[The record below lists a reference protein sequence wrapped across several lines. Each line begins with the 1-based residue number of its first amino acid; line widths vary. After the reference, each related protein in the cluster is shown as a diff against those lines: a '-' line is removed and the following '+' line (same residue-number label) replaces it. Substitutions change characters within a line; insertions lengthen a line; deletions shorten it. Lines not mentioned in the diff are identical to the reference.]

1 MNIARNLYKKFVE
14 RSLNLGDQLAA
25 VRSILAN
32 ERTFLAYQ
40 RTALA
45 LVITGFSFIKFFDSF
60 WIEVIGWIF
69 IPSSI
74 ISITIGIL
82 RYIRMRDLIL
92 GLEIESK
99 IKAGLDENE
108 TTDPIGSD
116 LRLNK

>member
-1 MNIARNLYKKFVE
+1 MNIARNLYKKFVD
-14 RSLNLGDQLAA
+14 RSLDLGDQLAA

-45 LVITGFSFIKFFDSF
+45 LVVAGFSFIKFFDFF
-60 WIEVIGWIF
+60 WIKIVGWIF
-69 IPSSI
+69 IPASI
-74 ISITIGIL
+74 ISFTIGVL

-99 IKAGLDENE
+99 IKTGEDPLIGLE
-108 TTDPIGSD
+108 SD
-116 LRLNK
+116 DRK